1 MKKQNRQRKIDKKE
15 LQKSIKQKTKVIK
28 NNKIVRK

>member
-15 LQKSIKQKTKVIK
+15 LQKSIKQKNKAIK
-28 NNKIVRK
+28 ENKIVRK